1 MKALSP
7 IVLAATA
14 LLTLALPIAQAQ
26 QQQPPTA
33 GKVDIFKEAD
43 IKPGMQATAWTVF
56 QGTDAEAVPIEI
68 IGIWK
73 NAWGPKQNIIL
84 GKMGGKAQRTN
95 VAGGMSGSPVY
106 IDGKLAGAVALR
118 LSVFSPDAICGITP
132 IENMLEI
139 NEIDKSKPSDSKS
152 PTTRA
157 AALQL
162 PGDMLRQVVSAG
174 SDAGLLQQQ
183 PLMVPIDTPLVLSGF
198 GESTLREF
206 GGMFQQMGVR
216 PVQGGATG
224 TLMSPKPV
232 AGWQNSLK
240 PGESVAGIL
249 VSGDMSMTGLGTV
262 SYNDGKRILAF
273 GHPFFNLGPID
284 MPMSKGEILM
294 VLSSQFQ
301 PNKFG
306 NATEIVG
313 ALRQD
318 RHSGIMGLLGE
329 TAEMIPVTLKLRTHN
344 KTIREKELHFNV
356 FVHPKWTPFLMMSTL
371 FNSIDQMNE
380 FADNTTYR
388 VSGDI
393 RLANGARISAFTMQA
408 PTDAPIA
415 PPMVLAGWW
424 GDKFNKL
431 FGNAIDTPQ
440 LQSVNLTIDML
451 PERRSAAIE
460 SAWIAS
466 SEVEAGTEVPVRV
479 FLRPFRG
486 ARIEKDV
493 KVRIPAGLAKGD
505 HRILLSD
512 ADTLNRV
519 QTFAANSNRYL
530 DIQQTVAIIN
540 QERRN
545 NRLYVSLVE
554 QKPTVYA
561 EDKTL
566 PALPASVLN
575 VMQSARTGNRL
586 LFSIPETAQE
596 QSSVELDYA
605 VTGNFALKVTVR

>member
-371 FNSIDQMNE
+371 FNSIDQVNE

>member
-1 MKALSP
+1 MKALSFFA
-7 IVLAATA
+7 LAFAA
-14 LLTLALPIAQAQ
+14 AAIAQQTAA
-26 QQQPPTA
+26 PPI
-33 GKVDIFKEAD
+33 GKVEIFRQAD
-43 IKPGMQATAWTVF
+43 LKPGMNAIAWTVF
-56 QGTDAEAVPIEI
+56 QGSDPEAVPIEI
-68 IGIWK
+68 IGVWK
-73 NAWGPKQNIIL
+73 NAWGPKQDIIL
-84 GKMGGKAQRTN
+84 GKMGGKAKITN

-106 IDGKLAGAVALR
+106 IGNKLVGAVALR

-139 NEIDKSKPSDSKS
+139 NEIDKSKPSDPKAPPVATAATGSK
-152 PTTRA
+152 RA
-157 AALQL
+157 ALEL

-174 SDAGLLQQQ
+174 GSADLLRQQ
-183 PLMVPIDTPLVLSGF
+183 PLMIPIDTPLVLSGF
-198 GESTLREF
+198 TDGTMREF

-232 AGWQNSLK
+232 AGWQTSLK

-262 SYNDGKRILAF
+262 SYNDGKRVLAF

-313 ALRQD
+313 ALKQD

-329 TAEMIPVTLKLRTHN
+329 TAAMIPVTLKLRQHAA
-344 KTIREKELHFNV
+344 TIREKELHYNV
-356 FVHPKWTPFLMMSTL
+356 FVNPRWTPFLMMSTL
-371 FNSIDQMNE
+371 FNALDGMNE
-380 FADNTTYR
+380 FSVDTTYR

-393 RLANGARISAFTMQA
+393 RLADGSSINAATMQA
-408 PTDAPIA
+408 PSDLPIA

-431 FGNAIDTPQ
+431 FLNAIDAPQ
-440 LQSVNLTIDML
+440 VQSVNLTVDLL
-451 PERRSAAIE
+451 PERRTATIE
-460 SAWIAS
+460 SAWVSS
-466 SEVEAGTEVPVRV
+466 SEVDAGSEVPVRV
-479 FLRPFRG
+479 FLRQFRG
-486 ARIEKDV
+486 ARIEKEV
-493 KVRIPAGLAKGD
+493 KVRIPAGLSKGD

-512 ADTLNRV
+512 ADTLNRA
-519 QTFAANSNRYL
+519 QTFAAANNRYL
-530 DIQQTVAIIN
+530 DIRQTVNVIN

-554 QKPTVYA
+554 QRPTIYA

-566 PALPASVLN
+566 PRLPASVLN
-575 VMQSARTGNRL
+575 VMQAARTGNRPL
-586 LFSIPETAQE
+586 SSSPETAQE
-596 QSSVELDYA
+596 QSSVDLDQVVSGSYY
-605 VTGNFALKVTVR
+605 LKITVK

>member
-1 MKALSP
+1 VKALSP

-371 FNSIDQMNE
+371 FNSIDQVNE

>member
-1 MKALSP
+1 M
-7 IVLAATA
+7 
-14 LLTLALPIAQAQ
+14 TLAQAQ
-26 QQQPPTA
+26 QQQQQQQQIQPPTA
-33 GKVDIFKEAD
+33 GKVEIFKEAD
-43 IKPGMQATAWTVF
+43 LKPGMQAIAWTVF
-56 QGTDAEAVPIEI
+56 QGTVAEPVPIEI

-106 IDGKLAGAVALR
+106 VNGKLAGAVALR

-132 IENMLEI
+132 IESMLEI
-139 NEIDKSKPSDSKS
+139 NEIDKTKPSDAKT
-152 PTTRA
+152 PTSTGATINRA

-162 PGDMLRQVVSAG
+162 SGDMLRQVVSAG
-174 SDAGLLQQQ
+174 ADAGLLQQQ

-198 GESTLREF
+198 GENTLREF
-206 GGMFQQMGVR
+206 GGVFQQMGVR

-224 TLMSPKPV
+224 TLMSPKPA

-240 PGESVAGIL
+240 PGEAVAGIL

-273 GHPFFNLGPID
+273 GHPFFKLGPVD

-318 RHSGIMGLLGE
+318 RQSGIMGLLGE
-329 TAEMIPVTLKLRTHN
+329 TAEMIPVTLKLRTHSN
-344 KTIREKELHFNV
+344 TKTVREKELHYNV
-356 FVHPKWTPFLMMSTL
+356 FVHPKWTPFLMMATL

-380 FADNTTYR
+380 FADNTTYS

-393 RLANGARISAFTMQA
+393 RLANGARISAGTMQS
-408 PTDAPIA
+408 PTDLPLA

-431 FGNAIDTPQ
+431 FLNAVDSPQ

-451 PERRSAAIE
+451 PERRTAAIE
-460 SAWIAS
+460 GAWIAAS
-466 SEVEAGTEVPVRV
+466 DVEAGTEVPVRV

-486 ARIEKDV
+486 PRIEKDV
-493 KVRIPAGLAKGD
+493 KVRIPTGLAKGE
-505 HRILLSD
+505 HRILFSD
-512 ADTLNRV
+512 ADTLNRF

-530 DIQQTVAIIN
+530 DIQQTVSVLN

-545 NRLYVSLVE
+545 NRLYVSMVE

-561 EDKTL
+561 EDKTM

-575 VMQSARTGNRL
+575 VMQSAKTGNRPL
-586 LFSIPETAQE
+586 MSIPETAQE

-605 VTGNFALKVTVR
+605 VTGNFTLKVTVK

>member
-1 MKALSP
+1 VKALSP